1 MAEHPSEVDII
12 FVGGGT
18 AACAAAG
25 RLAAAN
31 PGLEILLVEQGPNN
45 FNEPTVYIPAM
56 VLAHL
61 VPDSKSTLFWQGNK
75 SDKIGGRG
83 PIVASGGVLG
93 GGSSVNFMMYARPA
107 ASDLEDWNTP
117 GWGPEDLIPLMR
129 KIETYHLSSGG
140 DIHGYTGP
148 IHVSYSNYYSPVSQE
163 YLDVI
168 VHRGVPLVE
177 DLMDTKTGHGC
188 QRLAKYIHPT
198 TCRRQDAAHCY
209 VHSQADN
216 KSLHVL
222 TKTKVARVVFDGTK
236 ATGVEVIANKDQTP
250 DADQTPRVITARRLV
265 VISAGAIG
273 SPMVLQHSGVGCAEQ
288 LSKLGIHV
296 VSDLPDVGR
305 HYEDHSSLIATFHVA
320 DDTETMDC
328 IVEKEPGFMERYLP
342 EFAEGRG
349 FLTTNANDAGSKL
362 RPTPEELKEMGPAFQ
377 EVWKRRYEQAPD
389 KPALIQTVFNGYL
402 GPRSMVPDGKRFMM
416 IGNIQGY
423 PVSRGHVYITSTD
436 PYTAPDFETGFLN
449 EQADVDVLI
458 WAYKKCREV
467 CRRMPSFR
475 GEYAGLHPKFPK
487 GSAAA
492 CVRLAGPPPAEMDDI
507 VYTAEDNAVVEQFVR
522 ETASTTW
529 HSIGTI
535 PMKPK
540 EQCGCVDARLN
551 VYGTLSLKVADL
563 SILPSNVGANTC
575 LTALLIGEKAAILIA
590 EDLGLNVP

>member
-1 MAEHPSEVDII
+1 MAGHPSEVDII

-107 ASDLEDWNTP
+107 ASDLEDWNTA
-117 GWGPEDLIPLMR
+117 GWGAEDLIPLMR
-129 KIETYHLSSGG
+129 SLMVLQIETYHLSPGG
-140 DIHGYTGP
+140 DTHGSTGP
-148 IHVSYSNYYSPVSQE
+148 VHVSYSNYYSPVSQE

-177 DLMDTKTGHGC
+177 DLMDTRTGHGC

-209 VHSQADN
+209 VHSQANN

-222 TKTKVARVVFDGTK
+222 TKSKVTRVVFDGTK

-273 SPMVLQHSGVGCAEQ
+273 SPMVLQRSGVGCAER

-362 RPTPEELKEMGPAFQ
+362 RPTLEELKEMGSAFQ
-377 EVWKRRYEQAPD
+377 EVWKRHYEQAPD
-389 KPALIQTVFNGYL
+389 K
-402 GPRSMVPDGKRFMM
+402 
-416 IGNIQGY
+416 

-436 PYTAPDFETGFLN
+436 PYAAPDFETGFLN

-492 CVRLAGPPPAEMDDI
+492 CVRLAGPPLAEINDI

-535 PMKPK
+535 PMKPN
-540 EQCGCVDARLN
+540 EQGGCVEARLN

-575 LTALLIGEKAAILIA
+575 LTALLIGEKAAVLIA